1 VSGKVGDVAESGGVK
16 LSNENFFGGNGGG
29 HRRSDFLN
37 LNLGIKIFY
46 LISGMKFSAK

>member
-1 VSGKVGDVAESGGVK
+1 MSWKVGDVAESGGVK
-16 LSNENFFGGNGGG
+16 LSNESFFWGNGGG

-46 LISGMKFSAK
+46 LISGMNFFAK